1 MNLFKESLKYGKQ
14 KEVEVLPHIKEY
26 FNSKSIKI
34 PKNKYSTYDFI
45 DDDNEV
51 IYELKSRT
59 NKYNQYPTTMIQE
72 DKILNTH
79 YKQIFL
85 FNYID
90 GLYYIEYDETLF
102 NEFDKKKYSQ
112 YRTDKVDVFKTY
124 IYIPIDKLK
133 QIILY

>member
-1 MNLFKESLKYGKQ
+1 MNLFSESLKYGKT
-14 KEVEVLPHIKEY
+14 KEIEVLPLIKDH
-26 FNSKSIKI
+26 FNSDYIKI

-45 DDDNEV
+45 DDTNEIV
-51 IYELKSRT
+51 YELKSRT
-59 NKYNQYPTTMIQE
+59 NKYNQYSTTMIQE

-90 GLYYIEYDETLF
+90 GLYYIEYDKTLF

-112 YRTDKVDVFKTY
+112 YRTDKVDVFKNY